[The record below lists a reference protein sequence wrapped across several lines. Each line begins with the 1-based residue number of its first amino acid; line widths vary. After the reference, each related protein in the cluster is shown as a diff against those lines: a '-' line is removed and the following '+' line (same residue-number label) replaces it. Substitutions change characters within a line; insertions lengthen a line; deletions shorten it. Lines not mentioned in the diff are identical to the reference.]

1 MRCNAPEEP
10 KHHSKGVLQ
19 MSKKEVLNEALNV
32 NLDDFLFH
40 IAVYKGVM
48 ATGPD
53 GIKKL
58 WLEER
63 TKLLK
68 SVLASNPDRTIR
80 AQVEAELE
88 GDDSSRI
95 DLYPLNFQTG
105 SLTFQNSF
113 YNPGIRGCL
122 KCDQNFWSTHSG
134 HRLCPSCDLE
144 MRH

>member
-1 MRCNAPEEP
+1 
-10 KHHSKGVLQ
+10 
-19 MSKKEVLNEALNV
+19 MSKKEVSTKQENV

-48 ATGPD
+48 AIGPD
-53 GIKKL
+53 GIKGL

-88 GDDSSRI
+88 GDDSNRI
-95 DLYPLNFQTG
+95 DLYPSNFQTG
-105 SLTFQNSF
+105 SLTFAHSF
-113 YNPGIRGCL
+113 YNPGIRECL
-122 KCDQNFWSTHSG
+122 KCDQTFWSTHSG
-134 HRLCPSCDLE
+134 HRLCPACDIE